1 MRAGSFL
8 LGVRRDEEGFM
19 GRDNNTFE
27 KMQRERLKRQKA
39 EDKRARRRKKKEIAA
54 VSEETPGDGPESGRE
69 DA

>member
-1 MRAGSFL
+1 M
-8 LGVRRDEEGFM
+8 DEEDFM

-27 KMQRERLKRQKA
+27 KMHRERLKKQKA

-54 VSEETPGDGPESGRE
+54 VSEETPGDAPESVRE

>member
-1 MRAGSFL
+1 M
-8 LGVRRDEEGFM
+8 DEEDFM

-27 KMQRERLKRQKA
+27 KMQRERLKKQKA

-54 VSEETPGDGPESGRE
+54 VSEETPGDDPESVRE